1 MVPAGAGRFCH
12 ILVNS
17 WSFTATA
24 QPQRTTTPKNLWCK
38 STSQIVRGEHEM
50 AHLPGICTAGAV
62 GMCGLC
68 PLSLSSLRDAPL
80 AQQCPES
87 AQAGIHPQD
96 PHWRQCRGQWPC
108 LHVPRGPW
116 AVWWAGCA
124 HRQRWAAL
132 AGCSPVP
139 LPGAGFGL
147 WQERGSVRR
156 RRFGSW
162 ALTFGELPPY
172 S

>member
-12 ILVNS
+12 IRMNS

-80 AQQCPES
+80 AQQCPGWDSPPGPALEAVQGAVAVS
-87 AQAGIHPQD
+87 AHPQ
-96 PHWRQCRGQWPC
+96 GSLGC
-108 LHVPRGPW
+108 LVGWLCPQAEMGCPGWVQPRAPPWGWLW
-116 AVWWAGCA
+116 AVAGA
-124 HRQRWAAL
+124 RLRAKAQVW
-132 AGCSPVP
+132 
-139 LPGAGFGL
+139 
-147 WQERGSVRR
+147 
-156 RRFGSW
+156 
-162 ALTFGELPPY
+162 ELGIDFW
-172 S
+172 